1 MDLNYHDVMEAYKN
15 PISVKVFKGLSFIP
29 RIFSW
34 VAVFVVLFE
43 VSQTAYALQTVAQ
56 KLQEVG

>member
-1 MDLNYHDVMEAYKN
+1 MNYHDVMEAYKQ
-15 PISVKVFKGLSFIP
+15 PISVKVFKSFSFIP
-29 RIFSW
+29 RLFSW
-34 VAVFVVLFE
+34 LAVFVVLFE